1 MSLSSLV
8 SRIVPAAIGF
18 ATGGPVGAFTA
29 TVATEKA
36 KSEER
41 RIISEQN
48 RLLEERRKRENELM
62 AIPGISLNASRLPA
76 NEASGFGTGF
86 RNFLTEA
93 STNILAP
100 LGTFASGISSLFNRQ
115 TRPQSVIT
123 QPALTTVTNLG
134 AQESQTSGVNEAFIG
149 GLPNIIGQ
157 ASRLLRSPSGVAG
170 AIGTAVGGG
179 LSLLDGAGRPL
190 RITRK
195 MKRLAQQAYNLA
207 GMDLGTAMDLFAQLS
222 GVNVDQRTF
231 VLILTKRFRNDG
243 PVITKAA
250 LRKTKTTIRRMK
262 NMCDM
267 YDSLRPRAAARR
279 RTTTMKRANTT
290 LIKN

>member
-8 SRIVPAAIGF
+8 SRIVPAALG
-18 ATGGPVGAFTA
+18 AVAGGPAGAFTA
-29 TVATEKA
+29 IVGTEKA
-36 KSEER
+36 KSEEK
-41 RIISEQN
+41 RIRSEQN
-48 RLLEERRKRENELM
+48 RLLEESRKRREELM
-62 AIPGISLNASRLPA
+62 ALPGMGFNPANIPA
-76 NEASGFGTGF
+76 NENSGFGTGF

-149 GLPNIIGQ
+149 GIPNIIGQ
-157 ASRLLRSPSGVAG
+157 ASRFLRSPSGISG

-179 LSLLDGAGRPL
+179 LSLLDGSGRPL

-222 GVNVDQRTF
+222 KVSVDQRTF

-267 YDSLRPRAAARR
+267 YDSLRPRATARR

>member
-8 SRIVPAAIGF
+8 SRIVPAALG
-18 ATGGPVGAFTA
+18 AVAGGPAGAFTA
-29 TVATEKA
+29 IVGTEKA
-36 KSEER
+36 KSEEK
-41 RIISEQN
+41 RIRSEQN
-48 RLLEERRKRENELM
+48 RLLEESRKRREELM
-62 AIPGISLNASRLPA
+62 ALPGMGFNPANIPA
-76 NEASGFGTGF
+76 NENSGFGTGF

-149 GLPNIIGQ
+149 GIPNIIGQ
-157 ASRLLRSPSGVAG
+157 ASRFLRSPSGISG

-179 LSLLDGAGRPL
+179 LSLLDGSGRPL

-222 GVNVDQRTF
+222 GVSVDQRTF

-267 YDSLRPRAAARR
+267 YDSLRPRATARR